1 MCHHDIEIE
10 HTAIED
16 IEDDSTDEDADD
28 EPAEMPTAA
37 DD

>member
-16 IEDDSTDEDADD
+16 DSTDESADD
-28 EPAEMPTAA
+28 EFAEMPTAA

>member
-16 IEDDSTDEDADD
+16 IEDDSSDEDADN
-28 EPAEMPTAA
+28 ELAEMPTAA

>member
-16 IEDDSTDEDADD
+16 IEDDSTDESTDD
-28 EPAEMPTAA
+28 EPVELPAA